1 MTPEIKFNE
10 DQWLKLLFLL
20 ADTHEW
26 INDMSR
32 DIFMQ
37 LPIPEKKQCF
47 RKTYYLTAPA
57 MAHIIQ
63 RHYFKIN
70 RHPQVGKFQIPVIQ
84 IMQLI
89 RDAAQLPTTPVAGS
103 SNFQR
108 IMHTAEII
116 GYDQNGF
123 SAKIITIIT
132 DTGGR
137 IITAFPGVCK

>member
-1 MTPEIKFNE
+1 MPPEIKFNE
-10 DQWLKLLFLL
+10 DQWLKILFLL

-37 LPIPEKKQCF
+37 LPITEKIQCF

-70 RHPQVGKFQIPVIQ
+70 CHPQVGKFHIPVIE
-84 IMQLI
+84 IVQLI
-89 RDAAQLPTTPVAGS
+89 RDAAQLPTTQVAGS

-108 IMHTAEII
+108 SMHTAEII
-116 GYDQNGF
+116 GYDKDGIPT
-123 SAKIITIIT
+123 KIITIIT

-137 IITAFPGVCK
+137 IITAFPGICK